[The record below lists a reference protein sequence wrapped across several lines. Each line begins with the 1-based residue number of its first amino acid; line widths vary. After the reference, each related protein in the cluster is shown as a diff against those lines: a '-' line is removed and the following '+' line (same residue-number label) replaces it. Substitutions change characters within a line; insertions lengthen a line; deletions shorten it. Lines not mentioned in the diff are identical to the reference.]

1 MSRCV
6 FVLEAPTP
14 GTELVADALKAL
26 GMEFLKL
33 QDAPKL
39 IPTSSCR
46 ELVEFFGWDSCD
58 SRCRSELTSLPTEA
72 AKSKPFFDGFHG

>member
-1 MSRCV
+1 VSRCV

-58 SRCRSELTSLPTEA
+58 DRCRSEIANEFVQQARDQLNLLISV
-72 AKSKPFFDGFHG
+72 

>member
-1 MSRCV
+1 VSRCV

-14 GTELVADALKAL
+14 GTELAADALKAL

-58 SRCRSELTSLPTEA
+58 SRCRSEIANEFVQQARDQLNLLISV
-72 AKSKPFFDGFHG
+72 